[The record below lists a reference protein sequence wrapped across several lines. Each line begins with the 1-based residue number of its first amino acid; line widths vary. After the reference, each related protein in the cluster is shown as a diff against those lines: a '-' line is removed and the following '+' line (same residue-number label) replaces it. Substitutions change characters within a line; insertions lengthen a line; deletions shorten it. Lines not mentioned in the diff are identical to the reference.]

1 MGFYKVTNS
10 VSRDFGE
17 LSEWSIEVVLKTID
31 RVERSGGSNP
41 SLSAINSQ
49 RRRVLRS
56 EDSLRRLAVR
66 VQVGIVHKFAT
77 VHLVQFL

>member
-49 RRRVLRS
+49 RRRALRS